1 MKKFLISTIVVTL
14 VATLMGVFVACG
26 DKGGNND
33 AETAQKAITAVR
45 QLYGNKAV
53 ETPADYKLNS
63 TQRVDKLYDIKWTVS
78 SDYQGYADY
87 IKVGTTK
94 DDKGQITVS
103 ITQADDVI
111 EYKLIA
117 SVTVG
122 KATKST
128 EFTRKVPAKAAGHAG
143 TAEDPYQVAN
153 VKEIGAKLA
162 KDQYYEV
169 DGAAKM
175 VWVEGYVVDI
185 GDYTK
190 ATTRVN
196 DVYIVD
202 EYAADKD
209 KNSSGAQLVYS
220 ITYDDT
226 VFTGQYPLMHGD
238 KIVVKGFIQLYGTE
252 KLEVT
257 YKGNDSVYCTSLI
270 PAADTRTDEQ
280 KVNAAVNGATLAANK
295 YSATGNDIALPVSS
309 VRGVTLGWAVKET
322 NEYATVTDNKLNIIK
337 LPTDGS
343 QKVVLVAT
351 ATLDGTEI
359 KQTKEFEIT
368 VEKGVDLG
376 LEHAGTEADPY
387 TVADANKILATLTSA
402 AKQSTVYQ
410 VNGKDQEVYVKGF
423 ITNGGTVGSYRLD
436 NAYIADSKT
445 ATQAQSLLVY
455 GIDWDAE
462 KLPEGTT
469 LTVGDEVV
477 IKGYLKDYNNG
488 TKEIAQSGSGASA
501 TYPKLVKLT
510 AATDDRTPAEKVA
523 AVKTALT
530 LETSYST
537 AGKVNLPAAS
547 VRGVTVT
554 WASDNTSVIAIAT
567 DNKSMT
573 ITLPDAAATVK
584 VTATIKYGTDAEDTK
599 EFTITVSKTVVY
611 DGAGTQANPY
621 SVGDVQKILN
631 GLTSGKYF
639 TDDNGNPKQIYF
651 TGYVTVAGT
660 ADSYGNN
667 NVYVGATANATQAQ
681 SVLIWSLNWDKTVWV
696 KPAKLYVGDQ
706 VTVRGY
712 LTNHSQ
718 GGKEVSDNNAST
730 KDYPV
735 LVFRKEAERDDA
747 RKIADAIAAVPES
760 LANVTAAGAVTLPTS
775 SEADVTFVWSLVN
788 GNGVVTE
795 SNLSGNTLT
804 VSALPESEDK
814 IVTLKVT
821 ASCGTAK
828 PAEKEVTVKVNK
840 GVVIP
845 DGSTTVSKTVT
856 SLVAANPSW
865 TVGGTSA
872 TQINGFDIDTNVS
885 VEFSGGNNTGK
896 VYKTGDV
903 NEVRIYQ
910 NENPTITIKAKAG
923 YKIVSVKVTYL
934 IDKTGILCNADKTVT
949 YDSGDVISVNG
960 TSVVLSVKNSGS
972 ATNGQVKIQSIEV
985 TYIADDTTEA

>member
-33 AETAQKAITAVR
+33 AETAQKAITSVR
-45 QLYGNKAV
+45 QLYGDKAV

-63 TQRVDKLYDIKWTVS
+63 TQKVDKLYDIKWTVS

-128 EFTRKVPAKAAGHAG
+128 EFTRKVPAKAAGHDG
-143 TAEDPYQVAN
+143 TAADPYQVAN

-162 KDQYYEV
+162 SGSYYEV
-169 DGAAKM
+169 DGTAKM
-175 VWVEGYVVDI
+175 VWVKGYVVDA
-185 GDYTK
+185 GTPN
-190 ATTRVN
+190 ASAGRVN
-196 DVYIVD
+196 NVYIVD

-209 KNSSGAQLVYS
+209 RNSTDAQQVYS
-220 ITYDDT
+220 ITYDNT
-226 VFTGQYPLMHGD
+226 VLTGQYPLMSGD
-238 KIVVKGFIQLYGTE
+238 LIVVKGFIQNYNGT
-252 KLEVT
+252 LEIT
-257 YKGNDSVYCTSLI
+257 YKGSDSVYCTSLT

-295 YSATGNDIALPVSS
+295 YTAIGNNIDLPVSS
-309 VRGVTLGWAVKET
+309 VRGVTLGWKVKET
-322 NEYATVTDNKLNIIK
+322 NEYATVTDNKLNITK
-337 LPTDGS
+337 LPTEGS
-343 QKVVLVAT
+343 QTVVLVAT
-351 ATLDGTEI
+351 ATLDGKETKVE
-359 KQTKEFEIT
+359 KEFTIT
-368 VEKGVDLG
+368 LEKGDDLG

-387 TVADANKILATLTSA
+387 TIADINKIFNKIGNDNTY
-402 AKQSTVYQ
+402 K
-410 VNGKDQEVYVKGF
+410 VNGADKEVYIKGF
-423 ITNGGTVGSYRLD
+423 ITNGGEAGSYRLQ

-445 ATQAQSLLVY
+445 AMPAQSVLIY
-455 GIDWDAE
+455 GLDWDAE

-477 IKGYLKDYNNG
+477 IKGYLKDYKG
-488 TKEIAQSGSGASA
+488 TDEIAQSGSGATA
-501 TYPKLVKLT
+501 TYPKLVSLT
-510 AATDDRTPAEKVA
+510 AAVDDRTPAEKVA
-523 AVKTALT
+523 AVKGELT
-530 LETSYST
+530 LETSYSA

-547 VRGVTVT
+547 VRGVTVAWT
-554 WASDNTSVIAIAT
+554 SDNTSVIAIAE
-567 DNKSMT
+567 DQKSMT
-573 ITLPDAAATVK
+573 ITLPDAVATVK
-584 VTATIKYGTDAEDTK
+584 VTATIACGTDATDTK

-631 GLTSGKYF
+631 GLSQGASFNDDSGVI
-639 TDDNGNPKQIYF
+639 KQIYF
-651 TGYVTVAGT
+651 TGYVTVVGT
-660 ADSYGNN
+660 AGSYGNN
-667 NVYVGATANATQAQ
+667 NVYVGATANATQAN
-681 SVLIWSLNWDKTVWV
+681 SVLIYSLNWDTTVWV
-696 KPAKLYVGDQ
+696 KPAKLYVGDL

-712 LTNHSQ
+712 LKNYNGT
-718 GGKEVSDNNAST
+718 KEVADNGGT
-730 KDYPV
+730 PKDYPV
-735 LVFRKEAERDDA
+735 LVARTEVVRDDA
-747 RKIADAIAAVPES
+747 QKIADALAAVPAS
-760 LANVTAAGAVTLPTS
+760 LPNVTAAGAVTLPAST
-775 SEADVTFVWSLVN
+775 EADVTFVWSLVN

-821 ASCGTAK
+821 ASCGTTT
-828 PAEKEVTVKVNK
+828 PNEKEVTVKVNK

-845 DGSTTVSKTVT
+845 ADSTTVSKTVT

-885 VEFSGGNNTGK
+885 VEFSGGSNTGK

-903 NEVRIYQ
+903 HEVRIYQ

-972 ATNGQVKIQSIEV
+972 AINGQVKIQSIEV